1 MDVQHRFEQLSTARP
16 ELRLYALVDGL
27 QYRQHTGYDVQP
39 QVEPH
44 GPINRALFDGTE
56 DAALAHAGPWLFDVS
71 QRPDLIGTFAALE
84 TALPSVS
91 WLICALDLQGLAQLL
106 QLKLHARLDQGQT
119 ALLRFYDP
127 RVLGNLFA
135 VMTEQQ
141 KAEFF
146 FLIDEWHF
154 LHGGQRVWTG
164 RQHA

>member
-1 MDVQHRFEQLSTARP
+1 MDVQHRYEQLLAARP

-27 QYRQHTGYDVQP
+27 QYRQHTGHDVPTDAQL
-39 QVEPH
+39 
-44 GPINRALFDGTE
+44 NRALFDGTE

-71 QRPDLIGTFAALE
+71 HRPDLIGTFAALE

-106 QLKLHARLDQGQT
+106 QLKLHARLANGKS

-127 RVLGNLFA
+127 RVLGNLFT
-135 VMTEQQ
+135 VMTAQQ

-154 LHGGQRVWTG
+154 LRGGQRVWTG